1 MRPIPATA
9 GRRAGLHE
17 RLGSHGENRGG
28 TCKDFSTD
36 TRAREPPAHAAHD
49 RPGAGRRAKSG
60 AGGSRA
66 KLRECSPLTE
76 ALLCLPQAAKASA
89 PSARGFAV
97 WVDSSAVARF
107 RRLRPR
113 AASRETSEVNAE
125 NSQGMTRRKI
135 VTRTSV
141 RTGDRVT
148 ERGGRNRVW
157 MGCTWRVGS
166 GELLVYLAG
175 GFLVIVVY
183 LAGGFLME
191 SSYRF
196 HLFLGLRKPLP
207 SCFRCGRGA
216 APNILLQNY
225 CKQRA
230 AALKKREI
238 QEQPNERSIIS
249 FVGESV
255 PARPSRGRVKSAN
268 HVVRPSTIS

>member
-76 ALLCLPQAAKASA
+76 ARTLSPASRQSVGSVRAASRYGLTPQQWPDFVGS
-89 PSARGFAV
+89 V
-97 WVDSSAVARF
+97 
-107 RRLRPR
+107 R